1 MITNENKKL
10 AFAIFIS
17 TSLISCFGSE
27 KSENIS
33 STIELTEEKVTT
45 LPAEDFDLKIIQ
57 DTDNKKR
64 YIFTN

>member
-1 MITNENKKL
+1 MITDENKKL

-45 LPAEDFDLKIIQ
+45 LPAEDFDLKINQ
-57 DTDNKKR
+57 DINIDAN
-64 YIFTN
+64 YEFTN